1 MKKIGLNAIKTRPHL
16 IAKFPHLFQPGG
28 GFPHFDQIL
37 DLTLDISQHTDICAH
52 HPGHIASGGKLTLQC
67 ATPVVTRYVSIIN
80 GKMHEYYYFALCE
93 VVIIGALNA
102 GMYKKIKY

>member
-37 DLTLDISQHTDICAH
+37 DLTLHIYINTYTHKLF
-52 HPGHIASGGKLTLQC
+52 PLGHWIPPMDTHGYTNLVLF
-67 ATPVVTRYVSIIN
+67 N
-80 GKMHEYYYFALCE
+80 L
-93 VVIIGALNA
+93 
-102 GMYKKIKY
+102 

>member
-37 DLTLDISQHTDICAH
+37 DLTLGLMSDLVICKFRKSMSYMT
-52 HPGHIASGGKLTLQC
+52 PNVLTE
-67 ATPVVTRYVSIIN
+67 TRC
-80 GKMHEYYYFALCE
+80 H
-93 VVIIGALNA
+93 
-102 GMYKKIKY
+102 